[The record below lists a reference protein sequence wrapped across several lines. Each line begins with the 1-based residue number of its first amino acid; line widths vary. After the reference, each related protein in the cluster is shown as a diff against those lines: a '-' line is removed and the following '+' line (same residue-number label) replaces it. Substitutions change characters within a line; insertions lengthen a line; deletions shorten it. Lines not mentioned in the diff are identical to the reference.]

1 MLIPLNEDLAMK
13 RQMVLDYPAE
23 LPDAMNETPAQF
35 EREARMAMA
44 AKLFEMKRIP
54 SGIAA
59 SFAGMDRVSY
69 LLNLKSYHVSAIDL
83 DDEDLAADA
92 ANA

>member
-1 MLIPLNEDLAMK
+1 MK

-44 AKLFEMKRIP
+44 VKLFEMKRIP

-59 SFAGMDRVSY
+59 SVAGMDRVSF
-69 LLNLKSYHVSAIDL
+69 LLQLKHYGVSAINL
-83 DDEDLAADA
+83 EADELAADA
-92 ANA
+92 FNA